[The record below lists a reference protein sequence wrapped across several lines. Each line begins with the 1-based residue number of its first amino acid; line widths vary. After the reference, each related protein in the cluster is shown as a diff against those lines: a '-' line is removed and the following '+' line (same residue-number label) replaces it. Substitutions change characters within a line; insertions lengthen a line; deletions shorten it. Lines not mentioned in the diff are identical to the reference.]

1 MFLRASAKMLVMLL
15 KGVVGKKVTLLKKV
29 QIVIMFLGAATVL
42 LLQVSSVVIN
52 INLFTN

>member
-1 MFLRASAKMLVMLL
+1 MFLRTSAKMLVMLL
-15 KGVVGKKVTLLKKV
+15 KSVVGKKVTLLKKV